1 MHGLSHWAGILAGG
15 NGTRLH
21 EFTKALTGDDRPK
34 QFCRLLGR
42 HTLVGA
48 TRARLSS
55 LVEPERTLCVVTRH
69 HAGFYTEELAD
80 LPSYALI
87 EQPVNRGTT
96 AAIAY
101 LVARVASI
109 APNAVLAMF
118 PADHHYEDA
127 SVLRQTTAMA
137 YAAAAIDRR
146 RIFMVGAEP
155 DRPEP
160 EYGYI
165 EQGAMLPQFSSA
177 MLPTGPI
184 RAVTRFVEKP
194 SPVEAAAL
202 LRRGCLWN
210 TFVLV
215 GHVEAFTGL
224 LDETVPG
231 LYREFLALWSQPD
244 EAAAAAM
251 LYEELAP
258 SDFSKEILARCPD
271 RLGVLSLPSGNWTD
285 LGQPSR
291 VLEVMA
297 ARRQSSAALVAS

>member
-1 MHGLSHWAGILAGG
+1 MHAPSHWAGILAGG

-21 EFTKALTGDDRPK
+21 AFTKALTGDDRPK
-34 QFCRLLGR
+34 QFCRLVGP

-69 HAGFYTEELAD
+69 HAEFYRDELAD

-87 EQPVNRGTT
+87 EQPSSRGTT

-101 LVARVASI
+101 LVARVASL

-127 SVLRQTTAMA
+127 SLLRQTTATA

-146 RIFMVGAEP
+146 RVFLVGAEP
-155 DRPEP
+155 DRAET

-165 EQGAMLPQFSSA
+165 EQGGLLPQFSSA

-194 SPVEAAAL
+194 SAAEATAM

-215 GHVEAFTGL
+215 GHVEAFSGL

-231 LYREFLALWSQPD
+231 LYREFRALWSQPD
-244 EAAAAAM
+244 EPACAAH
-251 LYEELAP
+251 LYDELPA
-258 SDFSKEILARCPD
+258 SDFSKDILSRCPD
-271 RLGVLSLPSGNWTD
+271 RLGVLSLPPGNWTD

-297 ARRQSSAALVAS
+297 ARRHMSAALVAS